1 MPATSPCTPCCATPQ
16 TVNIPGVEGDPGSD
30 GKNGLSAFALTTA
43 DFVLP
48 ADNANVTV
56 SVTTSLPF
64 VIGQI
69 LIVGQANGGALAG
82 PGPGTFQVASIPG
95 LSSLSLKF
103 LHYSGDVTNGSTI
116 SAGAVVAP
124 AGGLFTSPLAVALG
138 GTGAATVALAL
149 KALGLMS
156 TGNFQP
162 FSVYGVG
169 AVGSTAYVMTA
180 AAVNNAATQVVIN
193 GADVKIAITQA
204 GTYLIHARATID
216 YNGKTF
222 AAPELITAKLRNT
235 NTAADITS
243 ATSGL
248 TAPIITT
255 ATYTHGDIV
264 LPPVV
269 YTTAIAT
276 DVLWLLAR
284 AASIAGAGTVEIAE
298 ASIVAV
304 KLY

>member
-1 MPATSPCTPCCATPQ
+1 MSAITPCTPCCATPQ
-16 TVNIPGVEGDPGSD
+16 TVNVPGGPGN
-30 GKNGLSAFALTTA
+30 NGLNGTNGLNAFTLTTA
-43 DFVLP
+43 DFITP

-56 SVTTSLPF
+56 AVASSLPF
-64 VIGQI
+64 AIGQTV
-69 LIVGQANGGALAG
+69 LVGQGNGAALVG
-82 PGPGTFQVASIPG
+82 PGPGTFQVASIPS
-95 LSSLSLKF
+95 LNSLSLKF
-103 LHYSGDVTNGSTI
+103 LHYSGDVTNGITI
-116 SAGAVVAP
+116 STGAYVVP
-124 AGGLFTSPLAVALG
+124 AGGLFTSPLPVALG

-162 FSVYGVG
+162 FTVYGVG
-169 AVGSTAYVMTA
+169 TIGANAYVMTA
-180 AAVNNAATQVVIN
+180 TAFPGAATQVSIN
-193 GADVKIAITQA
+193 GTDVKIAITQA
-204 GTYLIHARATID
+204 GTYLIHARARID

-235 NTAADITS
+235 NTAVDVAN

-248 TAPIITT
+248 IAPIITT

-264 LPPVV
+264 LPPVI
-269 YTTAIAT
+269 YTTAVAT
-276 DVLWLLAR
+276 DVLWLLAN